1 MKIDKFYKETIVLSI
16 SNITMGLFRFVFSII
31 LSKKLG
37 SEGLGLYSIIL
48 PIYDLFCCLSCGGL
62 VSAISSRGAEF
73 VTKGNNLNLIKT
85 IRVTAIFDFIWSL
98 IIALLMFFN
107 SSAISIYILKDI
119 RSITSLRMI
128 SIAIIFISLSNVL
141 KGYFLSLSKASIP
154 AFIDIFEKVVRISM
168 VLLTFHLIKVV
179 DIPTAVTLVFFAL
192 CMGEGFSLLMLIIFY
207 KTTRKKII
215 INYNVKSESMPQLL
229 IQVLIIAIPLA
240 LNGFLSSILGTA
252 STLILPRRLVS
263 SGIPYETALSM
274 IGEFS
279 GMAVSIILFPSVI
292 ISAISTIIVPEISG
306 SLATKNFFKVEKRI
320 GDVIRVSLYLGIA
333 TLIICSI
340 IPKDLGILF
349 FNKASIYKYIFTA
362 ALCCPLYF
370 TLYTTYGVMSGI
382 GKQKDILLNSLI
394 ISILDIIILYIFGG
408 ISWINIYA
416 YAITLFLTSLVGV
429 ILNIISIRSFTKIR
443 FGKYQLISTCIIT
456 ILTALIVAIL
466 NNLLIN
472 FNCFLKTLI
481 VILVAFSSMILG
493 GIKID
498 RLFE

>member
-1 MKIDKFYKETIVLSI
+1 MKIDRFYKETIVLSI

-73 VTKGNNLNLIKT
+73 VTKGNYFNLIKT
-85 IRVTAIFDFIWSL
+85 IRITAIFDFIWSL

-168 VLLTFHLIKVV
+168 VLTTFHVIKVV

-192 CMGEGFSLLMLIIFY
+192 CMGEGFSLIMLIIFY
-207 KTTRKKII
+207 KLTRNKII
-215 INYNVKSESMPQLL
+215 VNYNVKTESMPQLL
-229 IQVLIIAIPLA
+229 VQVLIIATPLA

-263 SGIPYETALSM
+263 SGIPYETALSL
-274 IGEFS
+274 IGDFS

-306 SLATKNFFKVEKRI
+306 SLAIKDFFKVEKRI
-320 GDVIRVSLYLGIA
+320 GDVIRLSLYLGLA

-340 IPKDLGILF
+340 IPKELGTLF
-349 FNKASIYKYIFTA
+349 FDKPSINKYIFTA

-370 TLYTTYGVMSGI
+370 TLYTTYGIMSGI
-382 GKQKDILLNSLI
+382 GKQRDILINSLI
-394 ISILDIIILYIFGG
+394 ISILDIVILYIFGG

-429 ILNIISIRSFTKIR
+429 ILNLISICSFTKIR
-443 FGKYQLISTCIIT
+443 FGKYQVISTCIIT
-456 ILTALIVAIL
+456 ILTILIIAIL
-466 NNLLIN
+466 NNLFVNL
-472 FNCFLKTLI
+472 NCFPKTFI
-481 VILVAFSSMILG
+481 IILVTFSLMILG

>member
-1 MKIDKFYKETIVLSI
+1 
-16 SNITMGLFRFVFSII
+16 
-31 LSKKLG
+31 
-37 SEGLGLYSIIL
+37 
-48 PIYDLFCCLSCGGL
+48 
-62 VSAISSRGAEF
+62 
-73 VTKGNNLNLIKT
+73 
-85 IRVTAIFDFIWSL
+85 
-98 IIALLMFFN
+98 
-107 SSAISIYILKDI
+107 
-119 RSITSLRMI
+119 
-128 SIAIIFISLSNVL
+128 
-141 KGYFLSLSKASIP
+141 
-154 AFIDIFEKVVRISM
+154 
-168 VLLTFHLIKVV
+168 
-179 DIPTAVTLVFFAL
+179 
-192 CMGEGFSLLMLIIFY
+192 MLIIFY
-207 KTTRKKII
+207 KSSRKKII
-215 INYNVKSESMPQLL
+215 IDYNVETESMPQLL
-229 IQVLIIAIPLA
+229 IQVLIISIPLA

-263 SGIPYETALSM
+263 SGIPYETALSL

-306 SLATKNFFKVEKRI
+306 SLATKDFFKVEKRI
-320 GDVIRVSLYLGIA
+320 GDVIRVSLYLGLA

-340 IPKDLGILF
+340 IPKELGILF

-429 ILNIISIRSFTKIR
+429 ILNLVSIRSFTKIR
-443 FGKYQLISTCIIT
+443 FGKYQVISTCIIT
-456 ILTALIVAIL
+456 ILTTLIVAII

-472 FNCFLKTLI
+472 FNYLLKSFI
-481 VILVAFSSMILG
+481 IILVAFSFMILG